1 MEVQAIEFQKKLQE
15 LVALAR
21 TKKNILEYKELQ
33 DFFDSMSPS
42 EQQYDRIIEYLA
54 HKGIDVLKISDT
66 ETMMLC
72 FCRMT
77 KSLKMSR
84 KKIWTSW
91 T

>member
-33 DFFDSMSPS
+33 DVFESMSPS

-54 HKGIDVLKISDT
+54 HK
-66 ETMMLC
+66 
-72 FCRMT
+72 
-77 KSLKMSR
+77 
-84 KKIWTSW
+84 
-91 T
+91 

>member
-15 LVALAR
+15 LVARAR

-33 DFFDSMSPS
+33 DFFESMSPS

-66 ETMMLC
+66 DDDDALLLPDGEE
-72 FCRMT
+72 F
-77 KSLKMSR
+77 
-84 KKIWTSW
+84 
-91 T
+91 

>member
-54 HKGIDVLKISDT
+54 HKGIDVRIRM
-66 ETMMLC
+66 TMMLC